1 MAVADADEL
10 CRQLLAFPSGWG
22 SSTRH
27 MEAVEL
33 LDKVHDTGELP
44 TVLVALLLCSCRRW
58 DRVTTRLSAAIGTS
72 ALLNDA
78 KLDELGESLLSHELV
93 IFYPLTWARRSG

>member
-1 MAVADADEL
+1 
-10 CRQLLAFPSGWG
+10 
-22 SSTRH
+22 

-58 DRVTTRLSAAIGTS
+58 DRVTTSA
-72 ALLNDA
+72 
-78 KLDELGESLLSHELV
+78 
-93 IFYPLTWARRSG
+93 